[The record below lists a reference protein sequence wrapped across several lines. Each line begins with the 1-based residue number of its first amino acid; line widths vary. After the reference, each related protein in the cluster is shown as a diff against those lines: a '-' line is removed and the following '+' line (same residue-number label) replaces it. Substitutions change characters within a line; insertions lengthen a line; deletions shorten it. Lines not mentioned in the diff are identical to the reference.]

1 MKNRISIRTLTT
13 TALLFALSVVLMIL
27 ENLIPPIPTLPP
39 GVKLGLSNVVI
50 MYSLFYFGKPR
61 TFLLF
66 GLKVGFVLITH
77 GVTACFLSAA
87 GGFFSIL
94 VMSLLLA
101 LQKVKLSYIMIS
113 VCAAV
118 THNAAQLTA
127 ASLLLSSTA
136 VFYYTP
142 LLVISGVFMGILT
155 GTLLRVMMPA
165 MKRLDRENQQN
176 LTSGRSKWLS

>member
-1 MKNRISIRTLTT
+1 MMKHKLSVRTITT

-61 TFLLF
+61 TFLLLA
-66 GLKVGFVLITH
+66 LKIGFVFITR

-87 GGFFSIL
+87 GGIFSVLIMA
-94 VMSLLLA
+94 VLLA
-101 LQKVKLSYIMIS
+101 LQKIRISYIIIS

-118 THNAAQLTA
+118 AHNTAQLAA
-127 ASLLLSSTA
+127 ASFLLSSTA
-136 VFYYTP
+136 VFYYAP
-142 LLVISGVFMGILT
+142 LLVLSGVFMGILT

-165 MKRLDRENQQN
+165 MKRLDRR
-176 LTSGRSKWLS
+176 T